1 MRQPKAAVRM
11 PAKGAKTA
19 CPMGLPVS
27 ARPSIRPRVSGNQG
41 ARVAVMEK
49 EEMAVCPMP
58 AKML

>member
-1 MRQPKAAVRM
+1 M

-19 CPMGLPVS
+19 WPMGLPVS
-27 ARPSIRPRVSGNQG
+27 ARPSIRPRVAGNQG